1 MDTVTEKEM
10 AIKMAL
16 NGGLGIIHRY
26 MDINEQV
33 SHVIKVKRFL
43 QYIIQEPY
51 CITPETTYN
60 EIYALSEKYNVS
72 SFCVINPQTNDFIGI
87 ITHRDIEYMQY
98 CVELYG
104 NQSDNHSG
112 NHSGNQ
118 SGTHIDID
126 NQVGTQITIKDILAH
141 KSPHIIT
148 LETDITNSGNKL
160 ADKLADK
167 LLGKPNSQGLADKL
181 KIAKE
186 LMLRNRIEKIPII
199 TNSKLT
205 GLITLKNIR
214 HYEDNKSKAC
224 IDVNGA
230 LCVGAAIG
238 IIGDYQE
245 RLNKLIQ
252 AGVDLICID
261 VANGFNVNV
270 FNAIKLIREQY
281 PSIVLMVGNVCNWQ
295 GYAALAHFDVDCVR
309 VGVGNGSIC
318 TTRLETGIGKGQFSA
333 VLECFQYKIFKE
345 QEYKIS
351 ALSTAMAMQI
361 PIPNIICD
369 GGSLGKTGNK
379 VKALAC
385 GSSAVMLGRTLAST
399 EESPG
404 QIIFRNGKRFKYIR
418 GMASTMANLS
428 KQEKTELHTD
438 ANASVNVSGNTLLAN
453 SGTGLG
459 NTLLANSGTGLG
471 NTKKLKTNF
480 TSEGVDG
487 EQELTGSV
495 ADLIEQISGGIK
507 SGMSY
512 LGCENI
518 MQLHN
523 KNAKNE
529 IKFNLVTSIG
539 MTETGIRVKTY

>member
-1 MDTVTEKEM
+1 
-10 AIKMAL
+10 
-16 NGGLGIIHRY
+16 
-26 MDINEQV
+26 
-33 SHVIKVKRFL
+33 
-43 QYIIQEPY
+43 
-51 CITPETTYN
+51 
-60 EIYALSEKYNVS
+60 
-72 SFCVINPQTNDFIGI
+72 
-87 ITHRDIEYMQY
+87 
-98 CVELYG
+98 
-104 NQSDNHSG
+104 
-112 NHSGNQ
+112 
-118 SGTHIDID
+118 
-126 NQVGTQITIKDILAH
+126 
-141 KSPHIIT
+141 
-148 LETDITNSGNKL
+148 
-160 ADKLADK
+160 
-167 LLGKPNSQGLADKL
+167 
-181 KIAKE
+181 
-186 LMLRNRIEKIPII
+186 MLRNRIEKIPII

-224 IDVNGA
+224 MDVNGA

-428 KQEKTELHTD
+428 KQEKTELNTD
-438 ANASVNVSGNTLLAN
+438 ASVNASVNI
-453 SGTGLG
+453 
-459 NTLLANSGTGLG
+459 
-471 NTKKLKTNF
+471 KKLKTNF